1 MSKFVKAIRNQHARS
16 DYETQAGLSTE
27 LEMTPAEVKRIDG
40 MLRYERELWAQGARL
55 VAGVD
60 EAGRGPLA
68 GPVVAAAV
76 ILHENPNIPMVDDS
90 KKVPATLREYLFDMI
105 KNEALDFGIGVA
117 DVEEIDS
124 LNILQASFLAM
135 RRALKELSVVP
146 DHSLVDGCHYHNDE
160 IPYTNIV
167 KGDSASYSIAAAS
180 ILAKVT
186 RDRLMVDYDTNFP
199 AYGFSRHK
207 GYATQ
212 AHLDAIEKFGFC
224 SIHRKSFH
232 PKRFLNEQ
240 LTLLDET

>member
-1 MSKFVKAIRNQHARS
+1 MRRRR
-16 DYETQAGLSTE
+16 LSTE

-40 MLRYERELWAQGARL
+40 ILIYERELWAQGTEL
-55 VAGVD
+55 VAGID

-76 ILHENPNIPMVDDS
+76 IFYENPDIPMVDDS
-90 KKVPATLREYLFDMI
+90 KKVPAALREYLFDMI
-105 KNEALDFGIGVA
+105 KNEALNCGIGVA
-117 DVEEIDS
+117 DVDEIDS

-146 DHSLVDGCHYHNDE
+146 DYLLVDGCHYHNDE

-186 RDRLMVDYDTNFP
+186 RDRLMVDYDRNFP
-199 AYGFSRHK
+199 DYGFSRHK

-224 SIHRKSFH
+224 SIHRRSFH
-232 PKRFLNEQ
+232 PKRFLGERVP
-240 LTLLDET
+240 LFDET